1 MQWLDRIV
9 DKWEEFKNTPRPVW
23 EKIRKGFRKTGYYFS
38 KFWHYLFMFRGI
50 ILSAPV
56 ATVAVIL
63 ASKCNTDLPETV
75 SVTLP
80 GIAVQGENSL
90 FGFLVYQTEYI
101 ARGTAVM
108 VPLVLTA
115 ACLLLTI
122 CSKRTLYPWL
132 ISVLTLAIPLFLL
145 LTNVYL

>member
-9 DKWEEFKNTPRPVW
+9 DKWNALVEMLRPGMKKVG
-23 EKIRKGFRKTGYYFS
+23 KTLSKTGSFLS
-38 KFWHYLFMFRGI
+38 RLWHYLFLFRGL

-56 ATVAVIL
+56 AAAAVIL
-63 ASKCNTDLPETV
+63 AAKCSTDLPETV
-75 SVTLP
+75 SITLP
-80 GIAVQGENSL
+80 GIDMQGENSL
-90 FGFLVYQTEYI
+90 FGFLVYQDQIIT
-101 ARGTAVM
+101 RGSAVM

-132 ISVLTLAIPLFLL
+132 ISVLTLSVPLFLL